1 MTEYFFKLRVKNLG
15 KNGRK
20 IISPDIR
27 QSCYYPVVVLGQII
41 YSVIFLFLFQC
52 SPDLSPLKIT
62 PVPVS
67 LEFLVLMALLVNTQ
81 RFPSLFA
88 LLLVAVARVPMIC
101 CFLVCDYCS
110 SSLSC

>member
-81 RFPSLFA
+81 ISILICSA
-88 LLLVAVARVPMIC
+88 ACCCCQGSHDMLL
-101 CFLVCDYCS
+101 S
-110 SSLSC
+110 SM

>member
-27 QSCYYPVVVLGQII
+27 QSCSYPVVVLGQII
-41 YSVIFLFLFQC
+41 YSVIFLFKC
-52 SPDLSPLKIT
+52 SPNLSPLKK

-67 LEFLVLMALLVNTQ
+67 LEFLVLMGLLVNTQ